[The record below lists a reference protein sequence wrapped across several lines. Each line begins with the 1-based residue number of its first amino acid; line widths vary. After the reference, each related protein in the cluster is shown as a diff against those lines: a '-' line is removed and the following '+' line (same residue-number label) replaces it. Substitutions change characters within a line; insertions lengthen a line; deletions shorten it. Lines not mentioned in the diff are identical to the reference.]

1 MPAEPSMAITNQ
13 LKIVGVVPASGAS
26 QRMGRDKAVLELDGR
41 TFVQRAV
48 DALRGG
54 GCNDVIVVVPEVPAI
69 IRTAALDTDARV
81 LTNPDPGEGPITSM
95 RVAIG
100 HLDDSADAI
109 AWLPV
114 DFPLV
119 RGEMVRRLCDLARRT
134 LAPLTLPVHEY
145 FIEDVR
151 HEKRGHPAIF
161 SRELFS
167 ELRDP
172 TLQGGARTVVHRH
185 LEHAAIEVF
194 RDPRV
199 ATDVDTP
206 SAYEAVQAGRTP
218 YKDQPPQ
225 TKVEKYP

>member
-1 MPAEPSMAITNQ
+1 MVITNH

-26 QRMGRDKAVLELDGR
+26 QRMGRDKAVLELEGR

-48 DALRGG
+48 DALRCG
-54 GCNDVIVVVPEVPAI
+54 GCDNIVVVVPKVPTI
-69 IRTAALDTDARV
+69 IRAAALNTGARV
-81 LTNPDPGEGPITSM
+81 LTNPDPSEGPITSM

-100 HLDDSADAI
+100 HLGDSADAI

-145 FIEDVR
+145 FIEGVR

-161 SRELFS
+161 SRALFS
-167 ELRDP
+167 ELLDP
-172 TLQGGARTVVHRH
+172 ALQGGARTVVHRH
-185 LEHAAIEVF
+185 LENAAIEVF
-194 RDPRV
+194 RDPRI

-218 YKDQPPQ
+218 YEDQPPQ
-225 TKVEKYP
+225 TKVERYP

>member
-1 MPAEPSMAITNQ
+1 MVITNH

-26 QRMGRDKAVLELDGR
+26 QRMGRDKALLELEGR

-48 DALRGG
+48 DALRSG
-54 GCNDVIVVVPEVPAI
+54 GCDDIIVVVPEVHTI
-69 IRTAALDTDARV
+69 IRAAALDTDARV

-185 LEHAAIEVF
+185 LEHAAIELF
-194 RDPRV
+194 RAPRV

>member
-1 MPAEPSMAITNQ
+1 MVITNH

-26 QRMGRDKAVLELDGR
+26 QRMGRDKALLELEGR

-48 DALRGG
+48 DALRSG
-54 GCNDVIVVVPEVPAI
+54 GCDDIIVVVPEVPTI
-69 IRTAALDTDARV
+69 IRAAALDTDARV
-81 LTNPDPGEGPITSM
+81 LTNTDPGEGPITSM

-119 RGEMVRRLCDLARRT
+119 CGEMVRRLCDLARRT

-161 SRELFS
+161 SRALFS
-167 ELRDP
+167 ELLDP
-172 TLQGGARTVVHRH
+172 ALQGGARTVVHRH

-218 YKDQPPQ
+218 YKEQPPR
-225 TKVEKYP
+225 TKVGKYP

>member
-1 MPAEPSMAITNQ
+1 MVIINH

-26 QRMGRDKAVLELDGR
+26 QRMGRDKAVLELEGR

-48 DALRGG
+48 DALRSG
-54 GCNDVIVVVPEVPAI
+54 GCNDIIVVVPKVPAT
-69 IRTAALDTDARV
+69 IREAALNTDARV

-119 RGEMVRRLCDLARRT
+119 SGEMVRRLCDLARRT

-161 SRELFS
+161 SRALFS
-167 ELRDP
+167 ELLDP
-172 TLQGGARTVVHRH
+172 ALQGGARTVVHRH

-218 YKDQPPQ
+218 YEDQPPQ
-225 TKVEKYP
+225 AKVERYP

>member
-1 MPAEPSMAITNQ
+1 
-13 LKIVGVVPASGAS
+13 
-26 QRMGRDKAVLELDGR
+26 
-41 TFVQRAV
+41 
-48 DALRGG
+48 
-54 GCNDVIVVVPEVPAI
+54 
-69 IRTAALDTDARV
+69 
-81 LTNPDPGEGPITSM
+81 M

-119 RGEMVRRLCDLARRT
+119 CGEMVRRLCDLARRT

-161 SRELFS
+161 SRALFS
-167 ELRDP
+167 ELLDP
-172 TLQGGARTVVHRH
+172 ALKGGARTVVHRH

-218 YKDQPPQ
+218 YEDQPPQ
-225 TKVEKYP
+225 AKVERYP